1 MNDVTRL
8 LQRFRE
14 GDRDVMDEL
23 VPLLYP
29 ELRRI
34 AGSFMHRQPPGHTL
48 QPTALVNEAFIKLFG
63 GAQPQ
68 FNDRAH
74 FLALTSRVMRQVLVD
89 HARRAAAEKRGGHE
103 GQVPWDTKID
113 VRGDAGDRQIEL
125 LHLHRALEALERE
138 SPPLGGARGNVLL
151 RRDDGGGDGAC
162 PRSLRARG
170 SPRPAPGPCVAAPGA
185 RRRAALIVEEVPS
198 RTGRFQLTRIQ
209 VIHSARRP
217 DRRAVRSCLGLRRRA
232 KVRRSAS
239 YRLTCNSGRSG
250 A

>member
-74 FLALTSRVMRQVLVD
+74 FLALTSRVMWQVLLD
-89 HARRAAAEKRGGHE
+89 HAPTAPPRKSAAA
-103 GQVPWDTKID
+103 TKA
-113 VRGDAGDRQIEL
+113 RC
-125 LHLHRALEALERE
+125 
-138 SPPLGGARGNVLL
+138 LGT
-151 RRDDGGGDGAC
+151 RRSTSAAMPAIG
-162 PRSLRARG
+162 RS
-170 SPRPAPGPCVAAPGA
+170 SCC
-185 RRRAALIVEEVPS
+185 IC
-198 RTGRFQLTRIQ
+198 TGRSRL
-209 VIHSARRP
+209 SN
-217 DRRAVRSCLGLRRRA
+217 VR
-232 KVRRSAS
+232 VRRWRRSWKCSTSA
-239 YRLTCNSGRSG
+239 G
-250 A
+250 